1 MTEPSILHLG
11 QVVVDLSM
19 DIDHLP
25 ERGGDIFARRSA
37 IKVGGGYNVI
47 RAARQMGAPIAYMG
61 RLAQV
66 RWRTWSVWP
75 LPPFKFPPKG
85 LFWKTAIPDTR

>member
-11 QVVVDLSM
+11 QVVIDLSM

-25 ERGGDIFARRSA
+25 ERGGDIFARQTA

-47 RAARQMGAPIAYMG
+47 QAARRMGAPVAYMG
-61 RLAQV
+61 GDRHRSDGGHGPWSPCRPAGS
-66 RWRTWSVWP
+66 RTRACA
-75 LPPFKFPPKG
+75 G
-85 LFWKTAIPDTR
+85 